1 VRHNVTFLDSFFCPN
16 EAVKAVGYLSVVVT
30 RLEHGC
36 AEDKI
41 NGERMFK
48 GRANE
53 WKLISQRNRVAIPSA
68 TRDGELQVSASETAV
83 SMQGLEIGQEKIVQ
97 ESK

>member
-1 VRHNVTFLDSFFCPN
+1 
-16 EAVKAVGYLSVVVT
+16 
-30 RLEHGC
+30 
-36 AEDKI
+36 
-41 NGERMFK
+41 MFK
-48 GRANE
+48 GQVYE
-53 WKLISQRNRVAIPSA
+53 WKLTSQRNRIATPSA